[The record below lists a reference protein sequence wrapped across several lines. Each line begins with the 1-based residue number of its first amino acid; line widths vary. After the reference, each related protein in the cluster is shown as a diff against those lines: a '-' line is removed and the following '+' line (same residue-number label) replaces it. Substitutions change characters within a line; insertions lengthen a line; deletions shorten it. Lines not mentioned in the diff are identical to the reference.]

1 VLGFSVCYKTC
12 VSRLRVAAISYLNT
26 APLMWDFD
34 WGELRKKYEVAYT
47 LPSACAEMLRAGT
60 ADIGIIPA
68 ATYATIPDLVI
79 VPDVAI
85 ATRGA
90 VASIY
95 LASKV
100 PLEQIK
106 TIAADTSS
114 RSSVALLKVLMAKK
128 WQLESE
134 FVPAE
139 PKIEKMLK
147 SADAAL
153 LIGDPALVL
162 GKKPPSGVQLY
173 DLGEEWVNWT
183 GKPFVF
189 AFWAVR
195 KAANPDAQVARDF
208 QLSRDHG
215 LEPPSVAKIA
225 SEWRT
230 RIGLTDDEITQYFT
244 CNIEYQLAPDC
255 LEGLRLFY
263 RYAEESGAL
272 PPAPELDFLR

>member
-1 VLGFSVCYKTC
+1 

-68 ATYATIPDLVI
+68 ATYATIPDLII

-85 ATRGA
+85 ATRGP

-100 PLEQIK
+100 PLDQVK

-114 RSSVALLKVLMAKK
+114 RSSVALLKVLMAEK
-128 WQLESE
+128 WQLEPE

-139 PKIEKMLK
+139 PKIDKMLR

-162 GKKPPSGVQLY
+162 GKKPPPGVQLY

-195 KAANPDAQVARDF
+195 KAAKPDGQVARDF
-208 QLSRDHG
+208 QFSRDHG
-215 LEPPSVAKIA
+215 LEPQSIAKIA
-225 SEWRT
+225 KEWRT
-230 RIGLTDDEITQYFT
+230 RIGLSEDEVMQYFT
-244 CNIEYQLAPDC
+244 RNIEYQLAPDC
-255 LEGLRLFY
+255 LDGLSLFY
-263 RYAEESGAL
+263 RSAEETGAL
-272 PPAPELDFLR
+272 PKAPELEFLI

>member
-1 VLGFSVCYKTC
+1 MSNRVCYKTC

-60 ADIGIIPA
+60 ADGGTIPA
-68 ATYATIPDLVI
+68 ATYATIPDLTI

-85 ATRGA
+85 ATRGP

-100 PLEQIK
+100 PLDQIK

-128 WQLESE
+128 WQHEPE

-139 PKIEKMLK
+139 PKIDKMLK
-147 SADAAL
+147 SADSAL
-153 LIGDPALVL
+153 LIGDPALAL
-162 GKKPPSGVQLY
+162 GKKPPAGVQLY
-173 DLGEEWVNWT
+173 DLGEEWVNWI

-215 LEPPSVAKIA
+215 LESKSIAKIA

-230 RIGLTDDEITQYFT
+230 RIGLSEDEIAQYFIR
-244 CNIEYQLAPDC
+244 NIEYKLAPDC
-255 LEGLRLFY
+255 LDGLRLFY
-263 RYAEESGAL
+263 RYAEEIGAL
-272 PPAPELDFLR
+272 PTAPELDFLT

>member
-1 VLGFSVCYKTC
+1 M
-12 VSRLRVAAISYLNT
+12 SRLRVAAISYLNT

-85 ATRGA
+85 ATRGP

-95 LASKV
+95 LATKV
-100 PLEQIK
+100 PLDQIK

-128 WQLESE
+128 WQLEPE

-162 GKKPPSGVQLY
+162 GKKPPAGVQLY

-195 KAANPDAQVARDF
+195 KAAHPDAQVARDF

-215 LEPPSVAKIA
+215 LEPKSVARIA

-230 RIGLTDDEITQYFT
+230 RIGLTEDEIKQYFT
-244 CNIEYQLAPDC
+244 RNIEYKLAPDC
-255 LEGLRLFY
+255 LEGMKLFY
-263 RYAEESGAL
+263 RYAEEIEAL